1 MIPIHFIILEV
12 SELLNL
18 PSNVCDFLTAY
29 FFPPDSI
36 DHQDEE
42 AVESAEKSVA
52 EASRCQFV
60 SHIMLLNT
68 PNLSLCHDL
77 LKGILTSTILS
88 PSTCT
93 SRSRS

>member
-1 MIPIHFIILEV
+1 MTSV
-12 SELLNL
+12 SEL
-18 PSNVCDFLTAY
+18 SDDSSFFIAYDRMSDFLTAY
-29 FFPPDSI
+29 FSPPDSI

-42 AVESAEKSVA
+42 GVESAAKLAA

-60 SHIMLLNT
+60 SHITLLNT
-68 PNLSLCHDL
+68 PNGSSIQGW